1 MNLKLTNDLAKND
14 APGGGGM
21 IGLISD
27 PGGGPWPEGM
37 KGLARLRGWLARNR
51 LSSSLLSHS
60 LWGEVSGSIV
70 VGPDCKRVKQIRLG

>member
-1 MNLKLTNDLAKND
+1 
-14 APGGGGM
+14 M

-70 VGPDCKRVKQIRLG
+70 VGPDCKRVTKVKFGYDISRGRRFKGREK